1 MESIYLNS
9 FIIEISPIKEK
20 YVRCNRSPFINK
32 HLRKAIMT
40 RTCLLNKYRKD
51 NSAKNLFA
59 YITQGNLC
67 AKLLRKSNK
76 FFYNNPNVKRITDNR
91 IFW

>member
-20 YVRCNRSPFINK
+20 YVRCNRSPFVNK

-40 RTCLLNKYRKD
+40 RTCLLNKYRKH
-51 NSAKNLFA
+51 NSAENLFA
-59 YITQGNLC
+59 YITQRNLF
-67 AKLLRKSNK
+67 LQK
-76 FFYNNPNVKRITDNR
+76 FFNNNPNVKRITDTR